1 MATSASEAGPST
13 ELSANIVRYGAP
25 VLRKPVRK
33 VGRVTPEVR
42 ELVERMIATMR
53 SARGIGLAANQV
65 GVSVRV
71 AVVEAGVGQEASS
84 CPTQLPGVLVLVD
97 PELVE
102 AEGSEPSDEGCLSL
116 PRLYGVVER
125 PARVVV
131 RARDLSGKRFKI
143 EAEGMLARA
152 LSHEIDHLNGK
163 LFIDRADKAT
173 LYWLLGH
180 NEEGEPLTRPTTL
193 ENAVR
198 VFTAA
203 RTAGG

>member
-1 MATSASEAGPST
+1 MASSASEAGPST

-65 GVSVRV
+65 GVSLRL
-71 AVVEAGVGQEASS
+71 AVIEVGGEL
-84 CPTQLPGVLVLVD
+84 TVLVD
-97 PELVE
+97 PELVQ
-102 AEGSEPSDEGCLSL
+102 AEGAEPSDEGCLSL
-116 PRLYGVVER
+116 PRLYGLVER
-125 PARVVV
+125 PTRVVV

>member
-1 MATSASEAGPST
+1 MASSASEAGPST

-65 GVSVRV
+65 GVSLRL
-71 AVVEAGVGQEASS
+71 AVIEVGGEL
-84 CPTQLPGVLVLVD
+84 TVLVD
-97 PELVE
+97 PELVQ
-102 AEGSEPSDEGCLSL
+102 AEGAEPSDEGCLSL
-116 PRLYGVVER
+116 PRLYGLVER
-125 PARVVV
+125 PTRVVV

-163 LFIDRADKAT
+163 LFIDRVDKAT

>member
-1 MATSASEAGPST
+1 VVASSASEAGPST

-65 GVSVRV
+65 GVSLRL
-71 AVVEAGVGQEASS
+71 AVIEVGGEL
-84 CPTQLPGVLVLVD
+84 TVLVD
-97 PELVE
+97 PELVQ
-102 AEGSEPSDEGCLSL
+102 AEGAEPSDEGCLSL
-116 PRLYGVVER
+116 PRLYGLVER
-125 PARVVV
+125 PTRVVV

-163 LFIDRADKAT
+163 LFIDRVDKAT

>member
-1 MATSASEAGPST
+1 VASSASEAGPST

-65 GVSVRV
+65 GVSLRL
-71 AVVEAGVGQEASS
+71 AVIEVGGEL
-84 CPTQLPGVLVLVD
+84 TVLVD
-97 PELVE
+97 PELVQ
-102 AEGSEPSDEGCLSL
+102 AEGAEPSDEGCLSL
-116 PRLYGVVER
+116 PRLYGLVER
-125 PARVVV
+125 PTRVVV

-163 LFIDRADKAT
+163 LFIDRVDKAT